1 MTGFVDLPEQMRVF
15 EFARALDVPAG
26 EVLIRMKRLDIET
39 NSVLKS
45 IDREAMRLVLEDYR
59 AGSNGTATPPD
70 PDLVVGLL
78 GSMNGAEAGL
88 SDLTDPDL
96 DAGPAAE
103 ETVEPT
109 EAEVTIAEE
118 GHNEDTEDGP
128 SADTLDL
135 DEDTL
140 EPLPDLLSEDA
151 PPASTET
158 DMKLDDDTPPARSYG
173 RPSGWSAWTP
183 DDQSEEEANL
193 HTGDSP
199 VDGGENSNEAAPDE
213 DETSPTESA
222 RFRALASGAG
232 QRARGVSSRYMSLS
246 ARKRILLVGV
256 AILFGTT
263 LLTTLYAWL
272 RPAYAAESDIVINLS
287 GLGSEEI
294 TREVQSLS
302 VVAGSQTV
310 LAPVAESFDMSIPE
324 LQSSFE
330 SNIVG
335 DSTVLRFTVTAGD
348 PDSALAMN
356 EAIVAAYLDVANQP
370 IDRSEVEFIDSRIA
384 LVQGQIADLDLE
396 LGSLETEEAANAGAR
411 LQIETERAVAQAQLA
426 DLEGRLVDLRASGDP
441 PAGSITFVEGQINE
455 TEARLGDLVAEAQM
469 LEGQDAGTR
478 SAANRLRDER
488 IVLRSELQA
497 LESMKVEFELEE
509 ISGSRV
515 SVLAPGH
522 VVDDPVGLTP
532 TRAIALGLL
541 VGGALA
547 FAWVV
552 GATQL
557 RRHR

>member
-1 MTGFVDLPEQMRVF
+1 MSGFVDLPEHMRVF

-26 EVLIRMKRLDIET
+26 EVLTRLKGLHIET

-45 IDREAMRLVLEDYR
+45 IDRESMRQVLEDYR
-59 AGSNGTATPPD
+59 AGSNGTATIPD
-70 PDLVVGLL
+70 PDLVAGLL
-78 GSMNGAEAGL
+78 GSMNGDEAEP
-88 SDLTDPDL
+88 PDL
-96 DAGPAAE
+96 SQADLPAVGSAE
-103 ETVEPT
+103 ETEEPT
-109 EAEVTIAEE
+109 PAEPTVAEE
-118 GHNEDTEDGP
+118 ETLEEPEDSP
-128 SADTLDL
+128 SADQFGLE
-135 DEDTL
+135 EDTL
-140 EPLPDLLSEDA
+140 EPLTDLPSDDR
-151 PPASTET
+151 PADSTET
-158 DMKLDDDTPPARSYG
+158 DFQTETDTPSARSFG
-173 RPSGWSAWTP
+173 RPSGWSAWTADGP
-183 DDQSEEEANL
+183 SDEEATL
-193 HTGDSP
+193 QTADSA
-199 VDGGENSNEAAPDE
+199 DRSGEDLAEAAPDE
-213 DETSPTESA
+213 NMSSMASA
-222 RFRALASGAG
+222 RFRVLATGAG
-232 QRARGVSSRYMSLS
+232 KRARGVSNRYMSLS

-263 LLTTLYAWL
+263 FLTTLYAWL

-310 LAPVAESFDMSIPE
+310 LAPVAESFDISIPE

-330 SNIVG
+330 SSIVG

-348 PDSALAMN
+348 PDTALAIN
-356 EAIVAAYLDVANQP
+356 EAIVASYLGVANQP
-370 IDRSEVEFIDSRIA
+370 IDGSEVEFIDSRIV
-384 LVQGQIADLDLE
+384 LVQGQIADLDIE
-396 LGSLETEEAANAGAR
+396 LGALETEEAANAGVR

-455 TEARLGDLVAEAQM
+455 TEARLGDLVAEAQA
-469 LEGQDAGTR
+469 LEGEDAGTR

-488 IVLRSELQA
+488 TVLRSELRD
-497 LESMKVEFELEE
+497 LETLKVEFELDE

-557 RRHR
+557 RRQR